1 MTKALYEI
9 GETPP
14 LGEVPRQMYAS
25 VIRQNRFGEP
35 KQAFRTEV
43 VDTPAVGRGQVLVY
57 VMAAGINYNNVWSS
71 LGEPVD
77 VIGMRQRQGQPEDF
91 HIGGSEASGVVWAVG
106 EGVRSVTVG
115 DHVLLTSGQWDEA
128 AADIRMGTDPLVSES
143 IKAWGTRPTT
153 VPSRSSA
160 VSTNTSATPSPPI
173 CHGRSRRPSCS
184 PGPPPTGSCSA
195 GRATRSAPATPS

>member
-71 LGEPVD
+71 LETTA
-77 VIGMRQRQGQPEDF
+77 IGMPP
-91 HIGGSEASGVVWAVG
+91 AS
-106 EGVRSVTVG
+106 
-115 DHVLLTSGQWDEA
+115 LTSWMAIEPRPPAPPQ
-128 AADIRMGTDPLVSES
+128 IRTG
-143 IKAWGTRPTT
+143 
-153 VPSRSSA
+153 
-160 VSTNTSATPSPPI
+160 
-173 CHGRSRRPSCS
+173 S
-184 PGPPPTGSCSA
+184 PGRTVWPCQPNSC
-195 GRATRSAPATPS
+195 R